1 METNTDITANAHP
14 HPAEKDIHAL
24 HKQEIAILRIQG
36 NVKLQRKDVQAIVIA
51 WGMVKIVI
59 TENAKRRVTII
70 NRVLIPNIRPVI
82 TPLLQVTTATN
93 MDTIAG
99 VLPLR
104 AEADIFATLLMTEI
118 HLIQNHV

>member
-14 HPAEKDIHAL
+14 HPAEKDIHVL
-24 HKQEIAILRIQG
+24 PKQENAILRIQE

-51 WGMVKIVI
+51 WGIVKIVI
-59 TENAKRRVTII
+59 TGNAKRHAIII
-70 NRVLIPNIRPVI
+70 NRVLIPNIRPVM
-82 TPLLQVTTATN
+82 THPLQVTMATN

-99 VLPLR
+99 VHLPH
-104 AEADIFATLLMTEI
+104 AVADIFATLLMTEI